1 MRKYLLFL
9 MLLSISISSCAQTGK
24 DAKTNANDTIAEM
37 IFTETDHNFGV
48 IQQKGN
54 GTFEFVFKNTGK
66 APLIISNVQ
75 SSCGC
80 TIPSWDKE
88 PILPKKTGKIV
99 VKYDT
104 ERIGPFTK
112 SIKVFSNA
120 TNSPV
125 ELMIRGEV
133 KVPEPTGTK

>member
-1 MRKYLLFL
+1 MKKYLLFL
-9 MLLSISISSCAQTGK
+9 MLLTFSISSCAQGSK
-24 DAKTNANDTIAEM
+24 DTTNNTKVAEM
-37 IFTETDHNFGV
+37 IFNETDHNFGI
-48 IQQKGN
+48 IQKGGN
-54 GTFEFVFKNTGK
+54 GTFEFIFKNTGQ
-66 APLIISNVQ
+66 APLIITNVQ

-104 ERIGPFTK
+104 ERVSPFIK

-120 TNSPV
+120 KNSPV
-125 ELMIRGEV
+125 EIMIRGEV
-133 KVPEPTGTK
+133 KATDPGLSQN

>member
-1 MRKYLLFL
+1 MKKYLLFF
-9 MLLSISISSCAQTGK
+9 MLLTISVNSCAQTSN
-24 DAKTNANDTIAEM
+24 DPKTSGNGAEM
-37 IFTETDHNFGV
+37 IFNETDHNFGV
-48 IQQKGN
+48 IQHKGN
-54 GTFEFVFKNTGK
+54 GTFEFIFKNTGK
-66 APLIISNVQ
+66 EPLIITNVQ

-104 ERIGPFTK
+104 ERIGQFIK

-120 TNSPV
+120 SNSPV
-125 ELMIRGEV
+125 EIMIRGDV
-133 KVPEPTGTK
+133 KVAEAIENK